1 MFTNNERKV
10 LRFLMTSL
18 SYKSINDIAKECSL
32 APNGAYKILKKLE
45 KLGIIYYED
54 VGRIKAYKI
63 NFDNNLT
70 LSYLEIALTDERVNE
85 SKIKIRIRDF
95 EELKKIC
102 KTAIIIGSYITDN
115 KNPNDID
122 IVFVFDKDKFNIFR
136 KTLDKATEIIPYKI
150 HDIIQTPQDMVNNLK
165 RQDKIIITA
174 IKDGVILWGHDF
186 IARSIK
192 NVQTQ

>member
-1 MFTNNERKV
+1 MESFSPDFSIGFDSNRCSFD
-10 LRFLMTSL
+10 FLFIGTGYFGSDMGARINAVMNVTTL
-18 SYKSINDIAKECSL
+18 NDI
-32 APNGAYKILKKLE
+32 
-45 KLGIIYYED
+45 
-54 VGRIKAYKI
+54 
-63 NFDNNLT
+63 
-70 LSYLEIALTDERVNE
+70 
-85 SKIKIRIRDF
+85 
-95 EELKKIC
+95 
-102 KTAIIIGSYITDN
+102 N
-115 KNPNDID
+115 KNLLDSEPDLFYFNINGSSGK
-122 IVFVFDKDKFNIFR
+122 FVFDKDKFNIFR